1 MSGVIYDAVKLALSA
16 SDGADIAS
24 HTPPPNPL
32 LKLAA
37 PLLAPSF
44 VRNFITAS
52 LRRCV
57 SEMVQFCFYTPTDT
71 ERKTMKHFRLLKYAM
86 FLSAFGLFP
95 ALSHGAGWR
104 YEDEKLTDGVWSF
117 PATLKNGINLEVDA
131 KKGTSSAT
139 TPCVID
145 FSQIEGGYK
154 VTKFGQFSSQHET
167 YPAND
172 KGTQLYPY
180 RGLITEF
187 IAPDC
192 TAISGEACF
201 KNCTNLTK
209 VVLAEGVGIQGR
221 TFEGC
226 KSLVELEP
234 RKFAGIQNDAFS
246 GCSSLKGKIEN
257 TAKGTDDKP
266 ASFANNVF
274 LGCSSLEEV
283 VAENVKILNER
294 VFKGCSSLT
303 NIVLSPQIS
312 TINKWAFDGC
322 AKLTTENVQR
332 ILHKG
337 LVQLGGTNG
346 KELKGGFTG
355 CKGLTGTLVWEFTGL
370 STNVVPENC
379 FEGCDSLERVDF
391 KTPVTEFRASAFYN
405 LKPGAEFHMT
415 VEAPNVF
422 ASRATM
428 TTTAPYAKVYLKG
441 NYPAWI
447 EVMNKNGKENIIL
460 KEAFNNKDK
469 YIKENI
475 EWGDIRAFMKKDTDM
490 CSYDETENKITVNKR
505 GVLGFLMYKQ
515 TSSGKTTQAGCWIL
529 KEPEAGF
536 SVIVR

>member
-1 MSGVIYDAVKLALSA
+1 
-16 SDGADIAS
+16 
-24 HTPPPNPL
+24 
-32 LKLAA
+32 
-37 PLLAPSF
+37 
-44 VRNFITAS
+44 
-52 LRRCV
+52 
-57 SEMVQFCFYTPTDT
+57 
-71 ERKTMKHFRLLKYAM
+71 MKHFRLLKYAM
-86 FLSAFGLFP
+86 LLSAFGLFP

-104 YEDEKLTDGVWSF
+104 YEDGKLTDGVWSF
-117 PATLKNGINLEVDA
+117 PATLQKNGINLEVNA
-131 KKGTSSAT
+131 KLGTSSAT

-154 VTKFGQFSSQHET
+154 VTKFGQFSSYHGK
-167 YPAND
+167 YPDNSN
-172 KGTQLYPY
+172 GTQLYEH

-187 IAPDC
+187 IAPHC

-201 KNCTNLTK
+201 RYCANLTK
-209 VVLAEGVGIQGR
+209 VVLAEGVNIPGR

-234 RKFAGIQNDAFS
+234 RKFAGILNDAFLD
-246 GCSSLKGKIEN
+246 CSSLKGKIEN
-257 TAKGTDDKP
+257 TAKGTDEEP
-266 ASFANNVF
+266 ASFGSNAF
-274 LGCSSLEEV
+274 SGCSSLEEV

-303 NIVLSPQIS
+303 NIVLSPQIR

-337 LVQLGGTNG
+337 LEKLGGTNG

-370 STNVVPENC
+370 STNVVPEDC
-379 FEGCDSLERVDF
+379 FNGCDSLERVDF
-391 KTPVTEFRASAFYN
+391 KTPVTEFRAAAFYN

-415 VEAPNVF
+415 VEAPKVF

-428 TTTAPYAKVYLKG
+428 TTTAPYPKVYLKG
-441 NYPAWI
+441 NSPAWL
-447 EVMNKNGKENIIL
+447 NKNAYENIIL
-460 KEAFNNKDK
+460 KDAFNNESK
-469 YIKENI
+469 YSIRNKF
-475 EWGDIRAFMKKDTDM
+475 EWSTIRAIMKKDTDM

-529 KEPEAGF
+529 KEPKAGL

>member
-1 MSGVIYDAVKLALSA
+1 
-16 SDGADIAS
+16 
-24 HTPPPNPL
+24 
-32 LKLAA
+32 
-37 PLLAPSF
+37 
-44 VRNFITAS
+44 
-52 LRRCV
+52 
-57 SEMVQFCFYTPTDT
+57 
-71 ERKTMKHFRLLKYAM
+71 MKHSRLLKYAM
-86 FLSAFGLFP
+86 LLSAFGLLP
-95 ALSHGAGWR
+95 ALSHGAGGGWK
-104 YEDEKLTDGVWSF
+104 YEDGKLTDGVWSF
-117 PATLKNGINLEVDA
+117 PATLKNGTNLEVDA

-139 TPCVID
+139 ELCVID
-145 FSQIEGGYK
+145 FTQIEGGYK
-154 VTKFGQFSSQHET
+154 VTKFGQFSSQHGK
-167 YPAND
+167 YPDND

-234 RKFAGIQNDAFS
+234 RKFAGIANDAFL

-257 TAKGTDDKP
+257 TAIGTDDKP
-266 ASFANNVF
+266 ASFGSNAF
-274 LGCSSLEEV
+274 SGCSSLEEV
-283 VAENVKILNER
+283 VAENVKIIGEK
-294 VFKGCSSLT
+294 VFNGCTSLT
-303 NIVLSPQIS
+303 NIVLSPQIR

-346 KELKGGFTG
+346 KDLKGGFTN
-355 CKGLTGTLVWEFTGL
+355 CKGLTGTLVWEFAGL

-379 FEGCDSLERVDF
+379 FQGCDSLERVDF
-391 KTPVTEFRASAFYN
+391 KTPVTEFRAAAFYN

-415 VEAPNVF
+415 VEAPKVF

-428 TTTAPYAKVYLKG
+428 TTTAPYPKVYLKG
-441 NYPAWI
+441 NSPAWL
-447 EVMNKNGKENIIL
+447 EVMNKNAYENIIL
-460 KEAFNNKDK
+460 KDAFNNESK
-469 YIKENI
+469 YITGSEI
-475 EWGDIRAFMKKDTDM
+475 GWSTIRALMKKDTDM

-529 KEPEAGF
+529 KEPKEGF